1 MGTNTEK
8 VLREVVKAEQQIPVD
23 FALEKYADDR
33 KSYETSFKTNAGAG
47 DGTTISHT
55 TIPSNNRLAEEGLS
69 KAQWILVF
77 DDCEVDVNERKNFI
91 ISEAFLASV
100 IADTGIQV
108 SLPTA
113 QVDEVEM
120 PAQEKNCGVIIT
132 TNTSRYESDAKQIQ
146 QGNEDTSSVVVR
158 AIAAGVAVII
168 VVVVVIL
175 LVSCFVRRKNIAAR
189 NNKVAAIDAEPS
201 TYNST

>member
-1 MGTNTEK
+1 MHSLYVCTHYICNLKDTEK

-47 DGTTISHT
+47 DGTTISYT
-55 TIPSNNRLAEEGLS
+55 TIPSNNRKRRLAEEGLS

-77 DDCEVDVNERKNFI
+77 DDCGVDVNERKNFI
-91 ISEAFLASV
+91 VSEAFLASV

-120 PAQEKNCGVIIT
+120 PAQQTGQANNCGVT
-132 TNTSRYESDAKQIQ
+132 TSTKPTATTTAVTS
-146 QGNEDTSSVVVR
+146 TSNVTTRS
-158 AIAAGVAVII
+158 
-168 VVVVVIL
+168 
-175 LVSCFVRRKNIAAR
+175 
-189 NNKVAAIDAEPS
+189 
-201 TYNST
+201 YQH